1 MTVDG
6 QTKQTRVID
15 NNPKPGFWK
24 EFKFTNVKSD
34 KLVVEMW
41 DKDGFLQG
49 ADDHLATCKEKI
61 SLGSHAKICGTDND
75 PSFWYQIHCL
85 KGNMKKVE
93 NVGVFF

>member
-49 ADDHLATCKEKI
+49 ADDHVLTCVEKI
-61 SLGSHAKICGTDND
+61 KLGSRLAKCEVQR
-75 PSFWYQIHCL
+75 PELWFAIHCL
-85 KGNMKKVE
+85 KGNMKRKAYY
-93 NVGVFF
+93 